1 MVCSI
6 LIFNH
11 TLSVLQW
18 VCVVVVFGGMIVE
31 VREEIL
37 EKSKVGGDKKDRQ
50 NPESSLYQE
59 ISEEKV

>member
-1 MVCSI
+1 M
-6 LIFNH
+6 
-11 TLSVLQW
+11 LQC
-18 VCVVVVFGGMIVE
+18 VCVMVVFGGMIVE

-37 EKSKVGGDKKDRQ
+37 EKRKVGGDKKDRQ